1 MNILDENIPKPQREL
16 LEGRRIS
23 VRQVGVNIGRKGL
36 LDEEIIPLL
45 HSLRQPTFFTRDSDF
60 YERRFCHR
68 KYCLVYMSVEK
79 SEAALFV
86 RRFLRHPDF
95 KTRANRMGKVI
106 RASRVGISF
115 WRLHQT
121 LEQHVDWK

>member
-45 HSLRQPTFFTRDSDF
+45 SITS
-60 YERRFCHR
+60 
-68 KYCLVYMSVEK
+68 S
-79 SEAALFV
+79 
-86 RRFLRHPDF
+86 
-95 KTRANRMGKVI
+95 I
-106 RASRVGISF
+106 
-115 WRLHQT
+115 
-121 LEQHVDWK
+121 